1 MAGALANCSARAVR
15 ARLPAAAPVTASPSM
30 MQLSSLSRRSLSTRS
45 LTSPALRIARRPG
58 FSAALARRTY
68 ADASSASSSS
78 TPAPTPTPTPKPK
91 KRFRL
96 LRWTWRLTWL
106 GGLGMTGALA
116 YSIYS
121 LRHPEEQ
128 LESDPTKKTLVILG
142 TGWGAVSLLKK
153 LDTENY
159 NVVVISPRNYF
170 LFTPLLPSCT
180 TGLIEHRSIMEPI
193 RNILRHKKATVKFY
207 EAEATKIDYEKRVVH
222 ISDDSEIKGDM
233 AHNEVPFDM
242 LVVGV
247 GAENATFGIPGVR
260 EHSCFLKEVGDAQK
274 IRTRIMDCVETAM
287 FKDQTPDEVKR
298 LLHMVVVGGG
308 PTGVEFAGELQD
320 FFNDDLKKWIPEIKD
335 NFHVTLVEALPN
347 VLPMFSK
354 QLIDYTESTFKE
366 EEITIR
372 AKTMVKNVT
381 DKYIE
386 AEVTNPDGS
395 KALEKIPYGLL
406 VWATG
411 NAVRGVVR
419 DLMNQLP
426 AQKTSRRGLAVN
438 EYLVV
443 NGTENV
449 WAVGDCAVTNYAP
462 TAQVAGQEGAFL
474 ARLFNTMAKTD
485 TIEKELHKLSSAQ
498 AAAKTDDERNAVFD
512 EIRELQKQLR
522 RTKQIG
528 PFQYSHQGSL
538 AYIGK
543 ERAVAD
549 ISWLSG
555 NIASGGTMTYLFWRS
570 AYLSMC
576 FSSRN
581 RVLVAVDWIKARL
594 FGRDVSRE

>member
-1 MAGALANCSARAVR
+1 MVGSSMVFRSNM
-15 ARLPAAAPVTASPSM
+15 ASPAV

-45 LTSPALRIARRPG
+45 PALALRLSRPLRSGTSSQQSVQRTFRR
-58 FSAALARRTY
+58 SY
-68 ADASSASSSS
+68 ADAA
-78 TPAPTPTPTPKPK
+78 PAPKPK
-91 KRFRL
+91 KRFRF
-96 LRWTWRLTWL
+96 LRWAWRLTWL
-106 GGLGMTGALA
+106 SGVGLTGALV
-116 YSIYS
+116 YSIY
-121 LRHPEEQ
+121 EQ
-128 LESDPTKKTLVILG
+128 LHPLEQMEPDPTKKTLVILG
-142 TGWGAVSLLKK
+142 TGWGSVSLLKK

-180 TGLIEHRSIMEPI
+180 TGQVEHRSIMEPI
-193 RNILRHKKATVKFY
+193 RNILRQKKAHVKFY
-207 EAEATKIDYEKRVVH
+207 EAEATKIDYEKRVVY
-222 ISDDSEIKGDM
+222 ISDDSEIKGDIS
-233 AHNEVPFDM
+233 HTEVPFDM

-247 GAENATFGIPGVR
+247 GAENATFGIKGVK

-274 IRTRIMDCVETAM
+274 IRKRIMDCVETAM
-287 FKDQTPDEVKR
+287 FKDQPEEEVKR

-320 FFNDDLKKWIPEIKD
+320 FFNEDLKKWIPEIKD

-366 EEITIR
+366 EAITIR
-372 AKTMVKNVT
+372 TKTMVKNVT

-386 AEVTNPDGS
+386 AEVTKPDGT
-395 KALEKIPYGLL
+395 KELETIPYGLL

-411 NAVRGVVR
+411 NAVRNVVR
-419 DLMNQLP
+419 DLMNQIP
-426 AQKTSRRGLAVN
+426 AQKNSRRGLAVN

-443 NGTENV
+443 NGAENV

-462 TAQVAGQEGAFL
+462 TAQVASQEGAFL
-474 ARLFNTMAKTD
+474 ARLFNTMAKTEA
-485 TIEKELHKLSSAQ
+485 IEKELKKLSEAQ
-498 AAAKTDDERNAVFD
+498 AEAKNEEERNQIFD
-512 EIRELQKQLR
+512 EIRERQKQLR

-555 NIASGGTMTYLFWRS
+555 NIASGGTVTYLFWRS

-576 FSSRN
+576 FSTRN
-581 RVLVAVDWIKARL
+581 RVLVAADWLKAKI

>member
-1 MAGALANCSARAVR
+1 MVGSTLAIRSKM
-15 ARLPAAAPVTASPSM
+15 ASPSAA
-30 MQLSSLSRRSLSTRS
+30 MQLSSLSRRSLSTRPQ
-45 LTSPALRIARRPG
+45 LLRSARPLRQQQ
-58 FSAALARRTY
+58 FQRSTRRSY
-68 ADASSASSSS
+68 ADAA
-78 TPAPTPTPTPKPK
+78 PAAPTPKPK
-91 KRFRL
+91 KRFRF

-106 GGLGMTGALA
+106 STIGAAGALA
-116 YSIYS
+116 YSVYE
-121 LRHPEEQ
+121 LRHPVEQ
-128 LESDPTKKTLVILG
+128 IKPDPTKKTLVILATYESFPNPG
-142 TGWGAVSLLKK
+142 TGWGTVSLLKK

-193 RNILRHKKATVKFY
+193 RNILRQKTAHVNFY
-207 EAEATKIDYEKRVVH
+207 EAEATKIDYEKRVVY
-222 ISDDSEIKGDM
+222 ISDDSEIKGDIS
-233 AHNEVPFDM
+233 HTEVPFDM

-260 EHSCFLKEVGDAQK
+260 ENSCFLKEVDDAQK
-274 IRTRIMDCVETAM
+274 IRKRIMDCIETAM
-287 FKDQTPDEVKR
+287 FKDQTEDEVKR

-320 FFNDDLKKWIPEIKD
+320 FFEDDLKKWVPEIQE
-335 NFHVTLVEALPN
+335 NFKVTLVEALPN

-366 EEITIR
+366 EKISIR

-386 AEVTNPDGS
+386 AMVTNPDGS
-395 KALEKIPYGLL
+395 KSIERIPYGLL

-411 NAVRGVVR
+411 NAVRPVVR

-426 AQKTSRRGLAVN
+426 AQKDSRRGLAVN

-443 NGTENV
+443 NGAENV
-449 WAVGDCAVTNYAP
+449 WAVGDCAITNYAP
-462 TAQVAGQEGAFL
+462 TAQVASQEGAFL
-474 ARLFNTMAKTD
+474 ARLFNTMAKTEA
-485 TIEKELHKLSSAQ
+485 IEKELKQLSEAQ
-498 AAAKTDDERNAVFD
+498 AQAKGEERDQVFD
-512 EIRELQKQLR
+512 AIRERQKQLR

-528 PFQYSHQGSL
+528 PFQYSHQGSM

-576 FSSRN
+576 FSTRN
-581 RVLVAVDWIKARL
+581 RVLVAVDWIKAKL

>member
-1 MAGALANCSARAVR
+1 MAYNIYTLGH
-15 ARLPAAAPVTASPSM
+15 PV
-30 MQLSSLSRRSLSTRS
+30 
-45 LTSPALRIARRPG
+45 
-58 FSAALARRTY
+58 
-68 ADASSASSSS
+68 
-78 TPAPTPTPTPKPK
+78 
-91 KRFRL
+91 
-96 LRWTWRLTWL
+96 
-106 GGLGMTGALA
+106 
-116 YSIYS
+116 
-121 LRHPEEQ
+121 EQ
-128 LESDPTKKTLVILG
+128 IDPDPDKKTLVILG
-142 TGWGAVSLLKK
+142 TGWGSTCLLKK

-159 NVVVISPRNYF
+159 NVIVISPRNFF

-180 TGLIEHRSIMEPI
+180 TGLIEHRSVMEPI
-193 RNILRHKKATVKFY
+193 RNILRQKKGTVKYY
-207 EAEATKIDYEKRVVH
+207 EAEATKIDYEKRLVY
-222 ISDDSEIKGDM
+222 ISDDSEVKGDVSDTV
-233 AHNEVPFDM
+233 VPFDM
-242 LVVGV
+242 LVIAV
-247 GAENATFGIPGVR
+247 GAENATFGIPGVK

-274 IRTRIMDCVETAM
+274 IRKRIMDCVETAL
-287 FKDQTPDEVKR
+287 FKDQTEEEVKR

-320 FFNDDLKKWIPEIKD
+320 FFEEDLKKWIPEIKD

-366 EEITIR
+366 EKITIQT
-372 AKTMVKNVT
+372 KTMVKNVT

-386 AEVTNPDGS
+386 AEVTKPDGS
-395 KALEKIPYGLL
+395 KEIETIPYGLL

-411 NAVRGVVR
+411 NAVRDVVR
-419 DLMNQLP
+419 DLMKQIP
-426 AQKTSRRGLAVN
+426 AQKSSRRGLAVN

-443 NGTENV
+443 NGTENI
-449 WAVGDCAVTNYAP
+449 WAVGDCAITNYAP
-462 TAQVAGQEGAFL
+462 TAQVANQEGAFL

-485 TIEKELHKLSSAQ
+485 VIENELKGLSVAQ
-498 AAAKTDDERNAVFD
+498 AEAKSEEDRNKIFD
-512 EIRELQKQLR
+512 EIKELQKQLR

-549 ISWLSG
+549 ISWVSG
-555 NIASGGTMTYLFWRS
+555 NFASGGTLTYLFWRS

-581 RVLVAVDWIKARL
+581 RVLVAMDWVKAKL

>member
-1 MAGALANCSARAVR
+1 MAGTTLAMRSMV
-15 ARLPAAAPVTASPSM
+15 SPSIM
-30 MQLSSLSRRSLSTRS
+30 RLSTVSRS
-45 LTSPALRIARRPG
+45 PLSTTSALRSKPLRSNGLSIARV
-58 FSAALARRTY
+58 ARRGY
-68 ADASSASSSS
+68 ADA
-78 TPAPTPTPTPKPK
+78 APTPSPAPKPK
-91 KRFRL
+91 KRFRA
-96 LRWTWRLTWL
+96 LRWAWRLTWL
-106 GGLGMTGALA
+106 SALGLSGALA
-116 YSIYS
+116 YSIYE

-128 LESDPTKKTLVILG
+128 YEPDPTKKTLVILG
-142 TGWGAVSLLKK
+142 TGWGSVSLLKK

-159 NVVVISPRNYF
+159 NVVVVSPRNYF

-193 RNILRHKKATVKFY
+193 RNVLRQKKATVKFY
-207 EAEATKIDYEKRVVH
+207 EAEATKIDYEKRVVL
-222 ISDDSEIKGDM
+222 ISDDSEIKGDIS
-233 AHNEVPFDM
+233 HTEVPFDM
-242 LVVGV
+242 LVIGV
-247 GAENATFGIPGVR
+247 GAENATFGIQGVR
-260 EHSCFLKEVGDAQK
+260 EHSCFLKEVTDAQN
-274 IRTRIMDCVETAM
+274 IRKRIMDCVETAM

-372 AKTMVKNVT
+372 TKTMVKKVT

-395 KALEKIPYGLL
+395 KSLETIPYGLL

-411 NAVRGVVR
+411 NAVRPVVR
-419 DLMNQLP
+419 DLMSQLP
-426 AQKTSRRGLAVN
+426 AQANSRRGLAVN

-443 NGTENV
+443 NGTENI
-449 WAVGDCAVTNYAP
+449 WAVGDCAITNYAP

-485 TIEKELHKLSSAQ
+485 AIEKELQALSNEQSL
-498 AAAKTDDERNAVFD
+498 AKTDEDRNRVFD
-512 EIRELQKQLR
+512 QIRERQKQLR

-555 NIASGGTMTYLFWRS
+555 NIASGGTLTYLFWRS